1 MLGACLLPRPL
12 GHEPLSN
19 GADLEKKEDQWP
31 WGEFLLTGEGH
42 VVGTS

>member
-1 MLGACLLPRPL
+1 MLGACLLPWPL

-19 GADLEKKEDQWP
+19 GADPGKKEDQQP